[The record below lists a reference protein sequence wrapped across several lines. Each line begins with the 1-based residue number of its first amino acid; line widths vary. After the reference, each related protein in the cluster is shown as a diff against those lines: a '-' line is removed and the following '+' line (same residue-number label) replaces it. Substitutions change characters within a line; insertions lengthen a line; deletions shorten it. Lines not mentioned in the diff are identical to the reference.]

1 MLTRVIVQSVLTGHA
16 SGHAADLSG
25 PDSFRS
31 YFNEAQTMPASGFF
45 TESRD
50 DECDHTGDPPSVKGD
65 HGGASKE
72 TSLYR
77 KPSFLICQAVTL
89 VIGIGLLFLL
99 LYPVVNAIAQ
109 HIVNVSKLNV
119 DRVAIA
125 GPANTS

>member
-1 MLTRVIVQSVLTGHA
+1 MLTGHA
-16 SGHAADLSG
+16 SDHAADLSG
-25 PDSFRS
+25 PDPFRS
-31 YFNEAQTMPASGFF
+31 YFDEAQRTPASGFR
-45 TESRD
+45 TESGG
-50 DECDHTGDPPSVKGD
+50 DECDHTGEPPSMKGD
-65 HGGASKE
+65 GGASKK
-72 TSLYR
+72 TPLYR

-89 VIGIGLLFLL
+89 VIGIGLLFVL